1 MKKFF
6 ASVLAVSMAV
16 TGIYT
21 TAYASGDTPMVSIE
35 AQKSNPYMSEIDKEL
50 KDFFAKYNAE
60 TNSEKK
66 DELLDTAINEVKS
79 KLDSYTPFL
88 NVISDFASGDDFE
101 NKIENKFAALKLKHS
116 ILSTVKTKEQEKRT
130 AVAQKEQEK
139 QTALDEKDR
148 ELQAK
153 NREMQVALDK
163 KEKENKLEIE
173 KLIKQAGDSMK
184 KIIKQANEESVLG
197 FMRGMICGGVLVCI
211 EVIATF
217 IFYNYIHHGTCPAI

>member
-16 TGIYT
+16 TGICT

-116 ILSTVKTKEQEKRT
+116 ILSTVKTKEHEKRT

-148 ELQAK
+148 ELRVKDREMKSALDEKDRELQAK
-153 NREMQVALDK
+153 NHELQVALDETDK
-163 KEKENKLEIE
+163 KYSN
-173 KLIKQAGDSMK
+173 GFCVG
-184 KIIKQANEESVLG
+184 IITGS
-197 FMRGMICGGVLVCI
+197 
-211 EVIATF
+211 VIALVEMC
-217 IFYNYIHHGTCPAI
+217 IFFKLRF

>member
-79 KLDSYTPFL
+79 KIDSYTLLL
-88 NVISDFASGDDFE
+88 NVMSDFVSGED
-101 NKIENKFAALKLKHS
+101 IENRFAALKLKHS
-116 ILSTVKTKEQEKRT
+116 ILSTVKTKEQEKQA
-130 AVAQKEQEK
+130 AVAQKEYEKRSALDEKDRELRVKDQEMK
-139 QTALDEKDR
+139 TALDEKDR

-153 NREMQVALDK
+153 DCEIQVALDK
-163 KEKENKLEIE
+163 KENEIE
-173 KLIKQAGDSMK
+173 KIKGK
-184 KIIKQANEESVLG
+184 KDNINCSYLG
-197 FMRGMICGGVLVCI
+197 FGLLLGI
-211 EVIATF
+211 
-217 IFYNYIHHGTCPAI
+217 IFGSIVTNILCRI